1 MKDFKYL
8 KINKDSGIVH
18 VLMDR
23 GDGRNALSYDL
34 MKELTECAYKFKSDI
49 DVNCIILSGQ
59 GDSFSVGA
67 DLKDETFLKGDETSL
82 ERREIHKIGPDM
94 CQAWESLEQITIA
107 SIEGHCIGGA
117 IALAVSCDFRVAS
130 SSSVFRL
137 PEIPLGMNMSWQ
149 ANPRINSLIGPAR
162 TKEVSDTWRRFIR
175 RKSF

>member
-1 MKDFKYL
+1 MKDFKHL
-8 KINKDSGIVH
+8 KINKDNGIVH

-34 MKELTECAYKFKSDI
+34 MKELTECANKLKSDI

-67 DLKDETFLKGDETSL
+67 DLKDKTFLKGDETSL

-107 SIEGHCIGGA
+107 SIEGHCIC
-117 IALAVSCDFRVAS
+117 LLYTSPS
-130 SSSVFRL
+130 
-137 PEIPLGMNMSWQ
+137 
-149 ANPRINSLIGPAR
+149 PRDRG
-162 TKEVSDTWRRFIR
+162 
-175 RKSF
+175 